1 MGIKLNW
8 ALPEGV
14 SLDKVVIYR
23 GTQRISTGALPA
35 PLAEL
40 APDTVAY
47 EDATV
52 ASGNIYYYVISLV
65 KGAQVSFSSNYEIGY
80 FSSTGP
86 GPQEL
91 LRGTWEKG
99 YFGTVSDAEFLSFM
113 DIKEQ
118 LAGLPAPN
126 GVSGGWHKLIYKG
139 KILFFPFQDY
149 SSVMAI
155 NSVYA
160 AGAVFGDDTNG
171 AFLAGASMGTPRKQD
186 AKVVKDGFELRVR
199 VPKVLDPTK
208 IHNSYASYAG
218 TEIGELLEL
227 LYSERDWD
235 YGVGKERLADQMH
248 QTMRFWT
255 NSWYTASYI
264 NLINGYGAV
273 TNTAPGTGW
282 YYRPILELVL

>member
-8 ALPEGV
+8 TLPEGV
-14 SLDKVVIYR
+14 ALDKVVIYR
-23 GTQRISTGALPA
+23 STQRISTGALPA
-35 PLAEL
+35 PLVEL
-40 APDTVAY
+40 AADAVAY
-47 EDATV
+47 EDAAVT
-52 ASGNIYYYVISLV
+52 SGNIYYYVISLV

-99 YFGTVSDAEFLSFM
+99 YFGTVSDTDFLTFM

-118 LAGLPAPN
+118 LPGLPAPN

-139 KILFFPFQDY
+139 KILFFPWQDY
-149 SSVMAI
+149 STAMTLNA
-155 NSVYA
+155 VYA

-171 AFLAGASMGTPRKQD
+171 TFLAGASMGTPRKQD

-208 IHNSYASYAG
+208 IHNSYAHYAG

-227 LYSERDWD
+227 LFSERDWD
-235 YGVGKERLADQMH
+235 YGAGKERLSDQMH
-248 QTMRFWT
+248 QRMRFWT
-255 NSWYTASYI
+255 NSWYNTSYV
-264 NLINGYGAV
+264 NLINGYGSV
-273 TNTAPGTGW
+273 TYTGPASGW
-282 YYRPILELVL
+282 YYRPILELIL

>member
-99 YFGTVSDAEFLSFM
+99 YFGALSDAEFLSFM

-118 LAGLPAPN
+118 LGLQAPN
-126 GVSGGWHKLIYKG
+126 LTSGGWHKLIYKG
-139 KILFFPFQDY
+139 KILFFPAQDY
-149 SSVMAI
+149 STAMAI
-155 NSVYA
+155 NTLYA

-171 AFLAGASMGTPRKQD
+171 DFIAGASMGVARKQD
-186 AKVVKDGFELRVR
+186 AKVVKDGFEFRMR
-199 VPKVLDPTK
+199 IPKVIDVKKSYGT
-208 IHNSYASYAG
+208 YASYAG
-218 TEIGELLEL
+218 TEIVEILEL

-235 YGVGKERLADQMH
+235 YGVGKERLSDQPH
-248 QTMRFWT
+248 TSMRFWT
-255 NSWYTASYI
+255 TGWYSASYVS
-264 NLINGYGAV
+264 LINGYNAV
-273 TNTAPGTGW
+273 TNTSPSTGW